1 MYKSVFTFAHPFQVV
16 EGEGVPSDSNF
27 LEQIGK
33 LAPSTLAR
41 IAEETMFELTGF
53 LNFRVSAKFLVN
65 FPADDVLVSKH
76 VSYIIL
82 IDGHSRLV
90 SILHGT
96 FSVSVVILDVKEFFL
111 RPL

>member
-1 MYKSVFTFAHPFQVV
+1 MYKFVFTFTHPFQVI
-16 EGEGVPSDSNF
+16 EGDGVPSDSNF
-27 LEQIGK
+27 FEQIGK

-41 IAEETMFELTGF
+41 IGEETMFELTGF

-65 FPADDVLVSKH
+65 FLADDVLVSKH
-76 VSYIIL
+76 VSHIAL

-90 SILHGT
+90 SILHGKLR
-96 FSVSVVILDVKEFFL
+96 VSVVILDVEEFFL

>member
-1 MYKSVFTFAHPFQVV
+1 MYKFVFTFAEPFQVV

-76 VSYIIL
+76 VSHIFL
-82 IDGHSRLV
+82 IDRHSRLV
-90 SILHGT
+90 SILHGK
-96 FSVSVVILDVKEFFL
+96 FRVSVVILDVIEFFL